1 MAVRALTRRLTATVL
16 LVLIVLPAFPAAACF
31 GPKLFVG
38 HGATPREELLFALVS
53 LYVQEKTGVESEPV
67 EVDGGAGA
75 AQALAGERVDLVF
88 SATPVAGGETVLAVT
103 GYPLL
108 VSGQRP
114 LNDLQFTTV
123 VPALRKLAALL
134 TPRDL
139 ADLEARVAA
148 GEKPLAAAR
157 HLCMERRWL

>member
-1 MAVRALTRRLTATVL
+1 MTRWLLAT
-16 LVLIVLPAFPAAACF
+16 VLIVLSALPAAACF
-31 GPKLFVG
+31 GPKLFIG

-67 EVDGGAGA
+67 KLAAGTDPA
-75 AQALAGERVDLVF
+75 EALAGERVDLVF
-88 SATPVAGGETVLAVT
+88 AATPLAGGETLLAVT
-103 GYPLL
+103 GYPVL

-114 LNDLQFTTV
+114 IIDLQFTTV

-134 TPRDL
+134 TPREL
-139 ADLEARVAA
+139 ADLESRVAA
-148 GEKPLAAAR
+148 GETPLAAAR